1 MIDHSSRSPRG
12 FTLVELLVV
21 IAIIGVL
28 VALLLPA
35 VQAAREAANRMSCT
49 NKLRQIG
56 LAALNFESS
65 RGALPYNAITKNNS
79 QFPFIPYDPSTVP
92 APGNT
97 GGTQGR
103 CSGIVQ
109 LLPYLEQGAIA
120 AQYTFNVDWSD
131 PRNVNVLTMPLAVL
145 RCPSNTAKSPVV
157 TYATTYIGPGNS
169 AFAPP
174 GTGSSVY
181 PALNTT
187 STGWVA
193 DYAPIAQGK
202 TKKDAAGAEIGWS
215 NPLVAQVFSGIPNK
229 GALRQNGTTRLAE
242 ITDGTSNTTLYS
254 EAAGRHLQYFADR
267 SSFPLPAGTTGP
279 IWADADNR
287 ITVTG
292 TDGTGRGSIGTGPC
306 AINCNN
312 LSGDVF
318 SFHPAGAN
326 VAFVDG
332 SVRFVQK
339 NIAIT
344 TLIALVTK
352 DGGEQVDTSGN

>member
-1 MIDHSSRSPRG
+1 MRKQSRLCGG

-35 VQAAREAANRMSCT
+35 VQAAREAASRTSCT
-49 NKLRQIG
+49 NKLRQIA

-79 QFPFIPYDPSTVP
+79 QYPYIPYDPTTVP
-92 APGNT
+92 TPGNT

-103 CSGIVQ
+103 CSGLIQ

-120 AQYTFNVDWSD
+120 PLYTFNVDWSD
-131 PRNVNVLTMPLAVL
+131 PRNVNVITMQLAIL
-145 RCPSNTAKSPVV
+145 RCPSNTARNPQL
-157 TYATTYIGPGNS
+157 TYPTTYIGPGNS
-169 AFAPP
+169 AFAP
-174 GTGSSVY
+174 TAY
-181 PALNTT
+181 PAISTT
-187 STGWVA
+187 STGFVA
-193 DYAPIAQGK
+193 DFAPIAQGK
-202 TKKDAAGAEIGWS
+202 TKKDGAGAEIAWS
-215 NPLVAQVFSGIPNK
+215 NPIVAAVYTGIPNK
-229 GALRQNGTTRLAE
+229 GSLRQNGTTRLAE
-242 ITDGTSNTTLYS
+242 ITDGTSNTTIFS
-254 EAAGRHLQYFADR
+254 ETAGRHLQYFAGGR
-267 SSFPLPAGTTGP
+267 SAPYPGITGP

-292 TDGTGRGSIGTGPC
+292 TDATGMNSIGTGAC

-312 LSGDVF
+312 FSGDVY

-326 VAFVDG
+326 IAFVDG
-332 SVRFVQK
+332 SVRFAQR
-339 NIAIT
+339 NMAIT

-352 DGGEQVDTSGN
+352 DGGEQIQADQ